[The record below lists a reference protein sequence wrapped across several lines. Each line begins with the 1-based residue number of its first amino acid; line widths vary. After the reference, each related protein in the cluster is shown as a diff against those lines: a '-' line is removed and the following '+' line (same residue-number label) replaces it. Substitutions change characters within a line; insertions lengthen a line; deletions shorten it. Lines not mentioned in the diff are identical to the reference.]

1 MRTLYW
7 YEIKKLLSQK
17 VLWIAFFIM
26 MALIVAQGLSG
37 LIVGN
42 ADLLKKAD
50 EISGRKVDQ
59 ELILEI
65 QKENKLD
72 DYPMM
77 KNLWTQCLQNND
89 LTGVDEQIL
98 YESRLAVNESQMNA
112 YQMSDEEKAYWS
124 GKDAKVQKPF
134 VYQRED
140 GYASLF
146 STIYI
151 LNFLLLLLVGISVT
165 GVFAD
170 ERSRG
175 TDQIIFCSVNK
186 HKIFWA
192 KMLAG
197 ITVGVSIAVVFF
209 GLTLL
214 LGIGVYGAG
223 GFDTQIQI
231 NIPGC
236 MLPITIGQ
244 AVFILFGLLV
254 MAGILYAV
262 LSAFLSQILGNH
274 SAAMG
279 VMVMIML
286 LSMLNIPEN
295 FRIISQMW
303 RYMPGAFIGSWTFTD
318 YRLTKVFGHY
328 LNIFQMAP
336 IVWGLVAAI
345 VFLIAKLAY
354 DRYQVK
360 GR

>member
-1 MRTLYW
+1 MGTLYR
-7 YEIKKLLSQK
+7 YEMKKLLSQK
-17 VLWIAFFIM
+17 VIWIAFLIM
-26 MALIVAQGLSG
+26 TALIVVQGLTG

-59 ELILEI
+59 ELISEI
-65 QKENKLD
+65 QEGNKLD
-72 DYPMM
+72 GYPMM
-77 KNLWTQCLQNND
+77 RDMWTQCLQKND
-89 LTGVDEQIL
+89 LSGVDEQIL
-98 YESRLAVNESQMNA
+98 YESRQAVNEKQMDT
-112 YQMSDEEKAYWS
+112 YLMSDGEKAYWN
-124 GKDAKVQKPF
+124 KLDVKVQKPF

-140 GYASLF
+140 GYASVF

-151 LNFLLLLLVGISVT
+151 LNFLMLLLVGISVT

-186 HKIFWA
+186 QKIFWA

-197 ITVGVSIAVVFF
+197 ITVGLAIAVIFF
-209 GLTLL
+209 GLALL
-214 LGIGVYGAG
+214 LGIAVYGAG
-223 GFDTQIQI
+223 GFDMQIQI

-244 AVFILFGLLV
+244 SVLIMFGLLV
-254 MAGILYAV
+254 MAGILYEI

-274 SAAMG
+274 AAAMG

-295 FRIISQMW
+295 IRAISQMW

-336 IVWGLVAAI
+336 IVWGVVAVV
-345 VFLIAKLAY
+345 VFLIAKLSY
-354 DRYQVK
+354 DH
-360 GR
+360 

>member
-1 MRTLYW
+1 MGTLYR
-7 YEIKKLLSQK
+7 YEMKKLISQK
-17 VLWIAFFIM
+17 VVWIAFFIM
-26 MALIVAQGLSG
+26 TALIVAQGLSG

-59 ELILEI
+59 ELISEI
-65 QKENKLD
+65 QEGNKLD

-77 KNLWTQCLQNND
+77 KNLWTQSLQKND
-89 LTGVDEQIL
+89 LTGVYEQTL
-98 YESRLAVNESQMNA
+98 YESRLEVNESQMNA

-186 HKIFWA
+186 YKIFWA
-192 KMLAG
+192 KMIAG
-197 ITVGVSIAVVFF
+197 ITVAFTIAVVFF
-209 GLTLL
+209 GLALL

-336 IVWGLVAAI
+336 IVWGLVAVI
-345 VFLIAKLAY
+345 VFLVAKLAY

>member
-1 MRTLYW
+1 MGILYR
-7 YEIKKLLSQK
+7 YEMKKLLSQK

-26 MALIVAQGLSG
+26 TALIVAQGLTG

-59 ELILEI
+59 ELISEI
-65 QKENKLD
+65 QEGNKLD
-72 DYPMM
+72 DYPMI
-77 KNLWTQCLQNND
+77 KNMWTQCLQKND
-89 LTGVDEQIL
+89 LSGIDEQIL
-98 YESRLAVNESQMNA
+98 YESRQAVNESQMDT
-112 YQMSDEEKAYWS
+112 YLMSDGEKAYWNEL
-124 GKDAKVQKPF
+124 DAKVQKPF

-151 LNFLLLLLVGISVT
+151 LNFLMLLLVGISVT

-186 HKIFWA
+186 QKIFWA

-197 ITVGVSIAVVFF
+197 ITVGLAIAVIFF
-209 GLTLL
+209 GLALL
-214 LGIGVYGAG
+214 LGITVYGAG

-244 AVFILFGLLV
+244 SVLIMFGLLA

-336 IVWGLVAAI
+336 IVWGLVAVI
-345 VFLIAKLAY
+345 VFLIAKLAH

>member
-1 MRTLYW
+1 MGTLYH
-7 YEIKKLLSQK
+7 YEMKKLLSQK

-26 MALIVAQGLSG
+26 TALIVAQGLTG

-59 ELILEI
+59 KLISEI
-65 QKENKLD
+65 QEGNKLD

-77 KNLWTQCLQNND
+77 KNLWTQCLQKND
-89 LTGVDEQIL
+89 LTGVDEQTL
-98 YESRLAVNESQMNA
+98 YESRLAVNEDQMDV
-112 YQMSDEEKAYWS
+112 YQMSDEEKAYWNEL
-124 GKDAKVQKPF
+124 DTKVQKPF

-151 LNFLLLLLVGISVT
+151 LNFLMLLLVGISVT

-192 KMLAG
+192 KMFAG
-197 ITVGVSIAVVFF
+197 ITVGLAIAVIFF
-209 GLTLL
+209 GLALL
-214 LGIGVYGAG
+214 LGIGVYGSG

-244 AVFILFGLLV
+244 SILIMFGLLA

-295 FRIISQMW
+295 IRTISQMW

-336 IVWGLVAAI
+336 IVWGLVAVV
-345 VFLIAKLAY
+345 VFLIAKLSY
-354 DRYQVK
+354 DHYQVK